1 MKTVTIRRREY
12 SKLYNLPYP
21 NAATKKQI
29 FNRVVDLLLTAVLGS
44 GAAAIVLFLFA
55 LS

>member
-1 MKTVTIRRREY
+1 MKTVAIRRQKY
-12 SKLYNLPYP
+12 SNFYNLPYP
-21 NAATKKQI
+21 NAATRKQI
-29 FNRVVDLLLTAVLGS
+29 LNRVIDLLLTAALGS

>member
-1 MKTVTIRRREY
+1 MKTVTVRHRGY
-12 SKLYNLPYP
+12 SRLSSLPYP

-29 FNRVVDLLLTAVLGS
+29 LNRVVDLLLTAALGS

-55 LS
+55 LC